1 MLLINFIRRKRRGRS
16 HLRIAIRFS
25 TTCTWVGL
33 RPHQTLSSSPL
44 KEFEPFVFVAE
55 SLRSPPRSLCLVSS
69 TTAWTWRIRAES
81 RWKSFSKK
89 RLIPDLSAESFF
101 FNVSF
106 WFALALGLYH
116 KRFMCSS
123 LLSWNLRCCDGTFMY
138 FHGCV
143 HLFRGSSDILN
154 VSISNILRSHAFQVD
169 CTLGQAFI
177 KPLCSKMQSSV

>member
-1 MLLINFIRRKRRGRS
+1 MNSRVLLINFIRRKRRGRS

-101 FNVSF
+101 SMYPFGLPLLWASTTNVSCVQVSF
-106 WFALALGLYH
+106 LGTCVVVMVLSCTFTGVSTYSGGLA
-116 KRFMCSS
+116 
-123 LLSWNLRCCDGTFMY
+123 TF
-138 FHGCV
+138 
-143 HLFRGSSDILN
+143 
-154 VSISNILRSHAFQVD
+154 
-169 CTLGQAFI
+169 
-177 KPLCSKMQSSV
+177 